1 MLRALATDWF
11 KAEQNIVARLALL
24 QIEALRRQ
32 YILTHA
38 PSGELDAQQ
47 LAKWERAFKKY
58 GQSRS
63 NCRSAL
69 GNIACRRVA
78 EAISNGIC
86 VFGCVQSASSTATRP
101 SMSGAHSLRRGSCS
115 CIATSTSC

>member
-1 MLRALATDWF
+1 MAAKDAAVLRALATDWF

-78 EAISNGIC
+78 EAISNGMC
-86 VFGCVQSASSTATRP
+86 VCLAVCSPRVLQP
-101 SMSGAHSLRRGSCS
+101 RGQ
-115 CIATSTSC
+115 A